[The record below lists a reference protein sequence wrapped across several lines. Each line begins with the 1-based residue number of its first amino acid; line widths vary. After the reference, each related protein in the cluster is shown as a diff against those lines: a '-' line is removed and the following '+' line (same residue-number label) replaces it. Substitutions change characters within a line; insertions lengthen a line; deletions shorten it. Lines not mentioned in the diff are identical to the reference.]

1 MLQHPSKPVE
11 VNGRFTLQK
20 RLVSADYEKTVT
32 AAEVRTK
39 PKAASGI
46 LVGGESEA
54 EGGESTI

>member
-1 MLQHPSKPVE
+1 ME

-20 RLVSADYEKTVT
+20 RFVSTDYEKTVP
-32 AAEVRTK
+32 AVEVRTK

-54 EGGESTI
+54 EGGESKI

>member
-1 MLQHPSKPVE
+1 ME

-54 EGGESTI
+54 EGGESKI